1 MNTAVI
7 YLYFIAWFI
16 LSSYSNWR
24 LSLTLV
30 VSVLEKVEMA
40 NVSLAIT

>member
-24 LSLTLV
+24 LSLV

-40 NVSLAIT
+40 NVSLART